1 METFSRKLAV
11 WKLKLEKVRSGDK
24 ELEVIHIEVIVE
36 GERVDEVT
44 TEVENGKENREWG
57 LGDRKRKMTW
67 ERIKRKVAA

>member
-24 ELEVIHIEVIVE
+24 ELEVIHIQVIVE

-44 TEVENGKENREWG
+44 IEVWRMEKRIENGALGTGRE
-57 LGDRKRKMTW
+57 R
-67 ERIKRKVAA
+67 